1 MSMKSALS
9 TWAMTTRILERED
22 NIYKRETIMNIINM
36 FMEETREALLK
47 GERIQITR
55 VGTIIPE
62 VRTHTRQYYL
72 PTCSGAVPDSP
83 YSRIRVHLNDSLRT
97 DMKKTLLRNI
107 KNGIYGLEK
116 LPFDIQQINIL
127 KKGGYIPEDAVV
139 TGRHTESETEDTDS
153 TRGEK

>member
-1 MSMKSALS
+1 MSKKALS

-22 NIYKRETIMNIINM
+22 NIYKRETVLKIINM

-47 GERIQITR
+47 GESIQITR

-62 VRTHTRQYYL
+62 VKTHTRKYYL
-72 PTCSGAVPDSP
+72 PTCGDAVPDSP

-97 DMKKTLLRNI
+97 DMKRTLLRNI
-107 KNGIYGLEK
+107 KNGIYGLEE

-127 KKGGYIPEDAVV
+127 KKGGYIPEDAVI
-139 TGRHTESETEDTDS
+139 TGKDTETETEDTGG
-153 TRGEK
+153 TTGEE